1 MRLLRKIP
9 TAEKVG
15 YHPEYMMELVR
26 KGKFLRPVSRPGS
39 HLVFFVEHEVDE
51 YIAERIAARDAGLT
65 VPRNTNLR
73 PNVAKQDSD
82 TFAGSAT

>member
-51 YIAERIAARDAGLT
+51 YIAERMAARDSGIT
-65 VPRNTNLR
+65 VPRPRNLR
-73 PNVAKQDSD
+73 PNVAKKDSD
-82 TFAGSAT
+82 TFAESAT